1 MSKRICGDRRL
12 GGRVRGS
19 RSRALRRAAPLLAW
33 LALLTPAGALAA
45 PPAPAQKNAPAQK
58 TAPALNAAPATS
70 PIFVAAVDEQ
80 KAADTDA
87 KNVQQRIEQIDD
99 ETEKLLA
106 QYRQYKSETESFD
119 AYSKQLSTQ
128 IQSQVAEM
136 ERTNAEMAEIE
147 TTTREVLPMMQ
158 NMLDTLARFVELDV
172 PFLLAERTKRVAT
185 LKEMMTRADVSVS
198 EKYRRIVEAYV
209 VEMEYGRTIEAY
221 EDKLGGG
228 DDRTVQLL
236 RIGRV
241 ALLYQTMDG
250 KETGYWDADK
260 KAWVVNNDY
269 QRAFREGVHVA
280 KKMGA
285 PDILLA
291 PIQAPKEDS

>member
-1 MSKRICGDRRL
+1 VSKRNCGVGRL
-12 GGRVRGS
+12 GGGVRGRRT
-19 RSRALRRAAPLLAW
+19 RSLLRAAPLLAW
-33 LALLTPAGALAA
+33 LALLVPAGALAA
-45 PPAPAQKNAPAQK
+45 PPIPAPAKGAPAP
-58 TAPALNAAPATS
+58 APNPFL
-70 PIFVAAVDEQ
+70 VAAVEEQ
-80 KAADTDA
+80 KAADSDA
-87 KNVQQRIEQIDD
+87 KNVQRRIDQIDD
-99 ETEKLLA
+99 ETEKLLG
-106 QYRQYKSETESFD
+106 QYRTYKSETESFD
-119 AYSKQLSTQ
+119 AYSKQLATQ
-128 IQSQVAEM
+128 IQSQAE
-136 ERTNAEMAEIE
+136 EIARTNAEMAEIE

-172 PFLLAERTKRVAT
+172 PFLLAERSKRVAG

-241 ALLYQTMDG
+241 SLLYQTMDG

-260 KAWVVNNDY
+260 KGWVVNNDY
-269 QRAFREGVHVA
+269 QHAFREGVHVA

-291 PIQAPKEDS
+291 PVQAPKEDS